1 MNEYERRLVWV
12 NDKEGREYLCTLDS
26 ECNATFERLESSREI
41 PNSLEELSACER
53 ASCRD
58 VEEVLGVE
66 WW

>member
-1 MNEYERRLVWV
+1 MNEFERRLVWV

-26 ECNATFERLESSREI
+26 ECNETLKRLDRETPKKI
-41 PNSLEELSACER
+41 EELSACER
-53 ASCRD
+53 VSCRD